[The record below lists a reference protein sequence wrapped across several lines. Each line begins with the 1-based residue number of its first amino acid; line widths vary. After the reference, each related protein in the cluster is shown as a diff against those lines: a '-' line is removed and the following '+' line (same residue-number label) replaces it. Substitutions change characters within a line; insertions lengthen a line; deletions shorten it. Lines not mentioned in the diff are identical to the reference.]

1 MTGPILAR
9 ARYCGPA
16 VPFVVLAPPPA
27 LAPFVAQL
35 WHFEAPTGG
44 FAHDRERVLPTGMMQ
59 LLVNLHEDELRSYH
73 GDDLQ
78 QLRRTRGATI
88 GGVYAGHFAIDTA
101 EQRSILGV
109 SFKPG
114 GARPFFAAPA
124 DALSEQDVELDQ
136 LWGRDGAVLRE
147 RLLEQPGPHA
157 RLRVLATLLRAR
169 LSEPRALDPAI
180 ALAIAAL
187 EREVPVAVVGERLGL
202 SPRKLIDRFSA
213 RVGLTPKRF
222 ARVRRFQR
230 VVATLA
236 SGSAP
241 PWAELAV
248 ACGYFD
254 QAHFIRDFKAFSG
267 LHPTAYAP
275 SGPGAHNHVVLG

>member
-1 MTGPILAR
+1 MWG
-9 ARYCGPA
+9 
-16 VPFVVLAPPPA
+16 VSFVALPPPPE
-27 LAPFVAQL
+27 LAPFVAHL
-35 WHFEAPTGG
+35 WHFEAPAGG
-44 FAHDRERVLPTGMMQ
+44 IAHARERVLPTGTMQ

-73 GDDLQ
+73 GDGYAQ
-78 QLRRTRGATI
+78 VRRTRGATL
-88 GGVYAGHFAIDTA
+88 GGVHAGHFAIDTA
-101 EQRSILGV
+101 EQRAILGV

-147 RLLEQPGPHA
+147 RLLEQSGPHA
-157 RLRVLATLLRAR
+157 RLRVLAGLLRAR
-169 LSEPRALDPAI
+169 LSEPRAQDPAI
-180 ALAIAAL
+180 AAAIAAL
-187 EREVPVAVVGERLGL
+187 EREVPVATVGDRLGL

-213 RVGLTPKRF
+213 RVGMTPKRF
-222 ARVRRFQR
+222 AMVRRFQR

-236 SGSAP
+236 SGKAP

-254 QAHFIRDFKAFSG
+254 QAHFIREFKAFSG
-267 LHPTAYAP
+267 LHPTAYVP
-275 SGPGAHNHVVLG
+275 IGPGAQNHVVLP